1 MTKYRSK
8 ANANIALIKYW
19 GKKDEELFLP
29 YTSSLSLTLDALY
42 TETEVSFIDEEN
54 DVFYLDAQLQGEK
67 ETLKI
72 KKFID
77 IFRKKSAIDRRVLVN
92 SYNHVPTAAG
102 LASSA
107 SGYAALALA
116 LNKLFNLNLDRKEL
130 SIITR
135 KGSGSA
141 TRSIYGGIVE
151 WHKGDSDENSYA
163 EKVDDGDFDLA
174 MIIIVVNSNKKEIS
188 SREAMKITVNTS
200 PLYQA
205 YVENSALDL
214 VEIKKAIKDRDI
226 KRIGEISEHNAMKMH
241 STILSS
247 NPPMLYFEGDSLIAI
262 NKVKELREK
271 GFDAYYTM
279 DAGPNVKIV
288 TKKSQA
294 EEIKKELLDIFSEE
308 KIIISDISSE
318 DGTVEEIE

>member
-19 GKKDEELFLP
+19 GKRDEELFLP

-42 TETEVSFIDEEN
+42 TETEVSFVDSEN
-54 DVFYLDAQLQGEK
+54 DIFYLDDEIQGKK
-67 ETLKI
+67 ETEKI
-72 KKFID
+72 SKFID

-107 SGYAALALA
+107 SGYAALAA
-116 LNKLFNLNLDRKEL
+116 SLNKLFELNLDKKEL

-141 TRSIYGGIVE
+141 TRSLYGGIVE
-151 WHKGDSDENSYA
+151 WHKGNSDETSYA

-174 MIIIVVNSNKKEIS
+174 MIIIVVNSNKKEVS
-188 SREAMKITVNTS
+188 SREAMKITVSTS
-200 PLYQA
+200 PLYEA
-205 YVENSALDL
+205 YVEDSALDL
-214 VEIKKAIKDRDI
+214 IEIKKAIENKDI
-226 KRIGEISEHNAMKMH
+226 KKIGEISEHNAMKMH

-262 NKVKELREK
+262 NKIKELREK
-271 GFDAYYTM
+271 GYDVYYTM

-288 TKKSQA
+288 TRKTQA
-294 EEIKKELLDIFSEE
+294 ESIKKELLEIFDES
-308 KIIISDISSE
+308 KIIISDISKE
-318 DGTVEEIE
+318 DASVEEIE